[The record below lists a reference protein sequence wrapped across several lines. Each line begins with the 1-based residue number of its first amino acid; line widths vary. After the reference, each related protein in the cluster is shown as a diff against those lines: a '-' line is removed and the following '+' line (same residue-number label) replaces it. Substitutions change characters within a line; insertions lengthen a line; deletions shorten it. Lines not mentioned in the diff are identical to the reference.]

1 MTLRDIDAT
10 VRENSME
17 MFGNVKL
24 PSLYV
29 TSLNM
34 LAVSS
39 KGMSPGMLRL
49 KPAGVKV
56 TAKERLEPL

>member
-34 LAVSS
+34 LAAHAQAS
-39 KGMSPGMLRL
+39 SPGFSRW
-49 KPAGVKV
+49 KPVDVKV
-56 TAKERLEPL
+56 TAKERVEPL